1 MREPSARTSRLAIAA
16 GLAAFIAI
24 GAGGFLLGRATA
36 PKAPPPAPA
45 AAPVKV
51 IAPPIPVLPQ
61 SPRLWGRA
69 EITDLARRAAD
80 AFSSGKPL
88 PDDIAGATGQRFELS
103 LPFGCSGEADKDST
117 DPMRW
122 RYDEAAGV
130 LRVHAMP
137 TAWKAAD
144 FALPAGGEG
153 HGAEGFWM
161 QRPWSTSDECPAAPN
176 AADPDRPVTS
186 PAPDQSL
193 ALAQF
198 GRNDGKDLW
207 RHGRPFE
214 KVLRIAPEAFDPS
227 RGLRLRLIGRIEQVP
242 GNGPIHCTQ
251 LRGVEQR
258 PVCVVAIS
266 LREVRMEKPGTD
278 APIAIWENRSAPGSA
293 GH

>member
-45 AAPVKV
+45 PVAV
-51 IAPPIPVLPQ
+51 IPPPIPVLPQ

-69 EITDLARRAAD
+69 EIADLARRAAD
-80 AFSSGKPL
+80 ALSSGKPL
-88 PDDIAGATGQRFELS
+88 PNDIAGAVGQRFELS
-103 LPFGCSGEADKDST
+103 LPFGCSGEADKDSAA
-117 DPMRW
+117 PMRW

-137 TAWKAAD
+137 VAWKAAD
-144 FALPAGGEG
+144 FELPPGGDG
-153 HGAEGFWM
+153 YDAEGFWM
-161 QRPWSTSDECPAAPN
+161 ERPWSTSDECPAAPRT
-176 AADPDRPVTS
+176 ASPDQQAPA
-186 PAPDQSL
+186 PAPDQTL

-198 GRNDGKDLW
+198 GQNDGNDLW
-207 RHGRPFE
+207 RQGRPFE
-214 KVLRIAPEAFDPS
+214 KVLRLAPEDFAPS

-242 GNGPIHCTQ
+242 GNGPIHCVQ
-251 LRGVEQR
+251 PAGVEQR
-258 PVCVVAIS
+258 PACVLAIS
-266 LREVRMEKPGTD
+266 LREVRMEMPGAD
-278 APIAIWENRSAPGSA
+278 APLAIWENRGAAGSA